1 VSRFTTRAL
10 AALLAGTLTAAA
22 FAQAGDPHLRLGAAH
37 FRAGRFDEA
46 VVEFKVA
53 RALGS
58 GDEAPWYVAAA
69 LTRAGR
75 NLDALEAFEEAAEI
89 APRSAD
95 ALFLYYRGVACSQA
109 QLVVCAAESFE
120 LAASSSGPRVAEQAR
135 RLAAEAR
142 ALLAAEPPRA
152 AIDTLLARAED
163 GARKGRARLSLA
175 FAREAG
181 ALAARRLDRW
191 RALEA
196 QQLLG
201 RADGGRP

>member
-1 VSRFTTRAL
+1 MSRRISRA
-10 AALLAGTLTAAA
+10 AFGLLLLTLPAAA
-22 FAQAGDPHLRLGAAH
+22 FAQDGDRHLRQGAAH

-53 RALGS
+53 RELGS
-58 GDEAPWYVAAA
+58 ADEGLWYIASA

-75 NLDALEAFEEAAEI
+75 HLDALEAFGEAAEL

-95 ALFLYYRGVACSQA
+95 ALFLYYRGVACSEA

-120 LAASSSGPRVAEQAR
+120 LAARSAGPRVAEQAR

-142 ALLAAEPPRA
+142 ALLTVEPPRA
-152 AIDTLLARAED
+152 AIDELLARAD
-163 GARKGRARLSLA
+163 DAAKKRRVRLSAA
-175 FAREAG
+175 FAQEAG
-181 ALAARRLDRW
+181 ALASKRADRW

-196 QQLLG
+196 Q
-201 RADGGRP
+201 RALVPVDGGRP